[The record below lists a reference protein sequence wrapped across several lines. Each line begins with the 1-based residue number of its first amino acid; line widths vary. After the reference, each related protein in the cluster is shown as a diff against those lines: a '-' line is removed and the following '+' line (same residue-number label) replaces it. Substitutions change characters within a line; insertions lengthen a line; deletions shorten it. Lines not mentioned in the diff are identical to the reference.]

1 MRGLNNYAP
10 IDFALNKDI
19 LRSSISLGVICPK
32 NHEKCFFDFI
42 YHFNCKIPTRY
53 NTDFVI
59 PFPGFYQAFKTGIN
73 IPEIKSRRWLTISF
87 PDEKDEYTA
96 ANKFAEEITRKID
109 QLSASSVDVILIYIP
124 EEYEI
129 LTKYDE
135 GILNFDLHDYVKA
148 YAAQKQISTQF
159 IRERTVKN
167 NMTCQIMWAL
177 Y

>member
-1 MRGLNNYAP
+1 M
-10 IDFALNKDI
+10 
-19 LRSSISLGVICPK
+19 
-32 NHEKCFFDFI
+32 
-42 YHFNCKIPTRY
+42 
-53 NTDFVI
+53 
-59 PFPGFYQAFKTGIN
+59 
-73 IPEIKSRRWLTISF
+73 
-87 PDEKDEYTA
+87 
-96 ANKFAEEITRKID
+96 
-109 QLSASSVDVILIYIP
+109 SASSVDVILIYIP

-177 Y
+177 SLAIYVKSGRIPWIVSGIQNDTAFAGIGYSVKMLSSGSNIVIGCSHVYSSDGQGLKYKLSKIQDVTFDGKKNPYLSENEAYRIGLNIKELFYRSFSELPSEL